1 MTIEELKQKEFES
14 FKKDFEE
21 LINNH
26 RETLLILKIGI
37 SINYNASCIHYKDN
51 SYSIGLSGEMG
62 IEPIIEWHD

>member
-26 RETLLILKIGI
+26 RETLLIFKMGI

>member
-26 RETLLILKIGI
+26 RETLLILKMSIN
-37 SINYNASCIHYKDN
+37 INYNVSCTHYKGN
-51 SYSIGLSGEMG
+51 SYSISLNGEMG
-62 IEPIIEWHD
+62 IKPITEWHD

>member
-26 RETLLILKIGI
+26 RETLLILKMGI
-37 SINYNASCIHYKDN
+37 NINYNVSCIHYKGN
-51 SYSIGLSGEMG
+51 SYSIGLSGNMG
-62 IEPIIEWHD
+62 IEPITEWHD

>member
-26 RETLLILKIGI
+26 RETLLILKMGI
-37 SINYNASCIHYKDN
+37 SINYNVSCIHYKDN
-51 SYSIGLSGEMG
+51 CYSIGLNGEMG

>member
-26 RETLLILKIGI
+26 RKTLLILKMGI